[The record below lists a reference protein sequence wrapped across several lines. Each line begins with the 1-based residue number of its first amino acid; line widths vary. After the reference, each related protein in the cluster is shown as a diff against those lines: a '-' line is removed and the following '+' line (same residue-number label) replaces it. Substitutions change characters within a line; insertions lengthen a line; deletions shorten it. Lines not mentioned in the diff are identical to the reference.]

1 MELKKLLRLLKLDG
15 LILFLFDFVRKFR
28 KYFVKEERKKKILSL
43 TSSKLRVFWSNAHF
57 RGTFTVERRC
67 AVYDVLISL
76 FTSMFL
82 LSINR

>member
-57 RGTFTVERRC
+57 RGTFTVERRY